1 MLKST
6 HGKKSHSSWWTSYF
20 DNDRRRQVDTPEKKL
35 KQALRTVTRM
45 VYTMS
50 ALSGHQSPPR
60 VAFGSGKEVNS
71 VKLPTVYLDPNI
83 VLKPKKGWDDK
94 DLIDDVLCGDA
105 VIATTLKYNVD
116 SDVLLKAIKKA
127 GATRELYISSE
138 FASAAQIIE
147 HEAPGFKPYVSAR
160 VDYRRDEDFLRQ
172 VEPLI
177 QFGVDPHPAV
187 AVRLL
192 RYSLEYPGN
201 VNFDDFG
208 PYAEGV
214 QNGYDELLATAN
226 SQERYEKTLEIIDRF
241 LKIYPVEVPPPAGED
256 EQDQDDQDQLPYE
269 QDKQSGDGEDDENE
283 NDKDDK
289 DKKDKKDDKSKGK
302 DKKDKDK
309 SKKDKDKDKSKSSDE
324 DEDEDED
331 EDTDGAEA
339 PPMSEGKKS
348 NKGNKSEKDNKS
360 GTSGGGDDKD
370 NKDDKGDDETPKP
383 ENGDGEDET
392 PKPENGD
399 GEDEAPKP
407 ENGDGED
414 EAPKPEN
421 GDGDETDET
430 DETDPE
436 NEGDEDGD
444 ETDPENEGDE
454 DGDELGEDGTPAQ
467 ADVNPRAKNTAE
479 LTAEELDEIL
489 STLPDFNSTHDLLE
503 GKAETSEEVTKA
515 VELSAEEEV
524 KLNDVLG
531 YNDLGM
537 VSEHPTI
544 NLKMNQKAGDTAQYD
559 QIVAQVAGQIKTLR
573 DNIQFRNEQPAFW
586 EFGLRS
592 GELDDNSLA
601 RLCMGEEHPPVFM
614 EQTIMG
620 RPGLGVGILGDESGS
635 MGGGVRQPDGSVS
648 TKAHEMQKVAIMLTE
663 ALNGIDGVDL
673 SVFGHTGDVWSD
685 SHYRKSTGLGHV
697 DKIGNTQT
705 DGNGESLIMHY
716 VTPMTGGVSNKHS
729 LAQMTARGNNYDGFA
744 VVECAKW
751 MREWY
756 AHCQRRILFVV
767 SDGQPAGSDY
777 HGESALHHVRVACES
792 ARQVGIEVYGIG
804 VANAFSQTMAETLYG
819 PENYVILEDVETA
832 GRVIGAFLTRVINRQ
847 TD

>member
-1 MLKST
+1 
-6 HGKKSHSSWWTSYF
+6 
-20 DNDRRRQVDTPEKKL
+20 VDTPEKKL

-71 VKLPTVYLDPNI
+71 VKVPTVYLDPNI

-105 VIATTLKYNVD
+105 IIATTLKYNVD
-116 SDVLLKAIKKA
+116 SDVLLKAFKKA

-138 FASAAQIIE
+138 FASASQIIE

-201 VNFDDFG
+201 VNFEDYG

-214 QNGYDELLATAN
+214 QNGYDELLSTAN

-269 QDKQSGDGEDDENE
+269 QDKQDGDGEDDDNE
-283 NDKDDK
+283 NDKSDDKSKDDKK
-289 DKKDKKDDKSKGK
+289 DKKDKKDDKK

-309 SKKDKDKDKSKSSDE
+309 SKKDKSKPSDGDTGDE
-324 DEDEDED
+324 DENDE
-331 EDTDGAEA
+331 DGAEA
-339 PPMSEGKKS
+339 PPMSGSGKKS

-360 GTSGGGDDKD
+360 GASGGGDDKD
-370 NKDDKGDDETPKP
+370 DKDDKGDDETPKP
-383 ENGDGEDET
+383 ENGDGSDET
-392 PKPENGD
+392 PKPEN

-421 GDGDETDET
+421 GEGEDDETPKPENGDGDETDPETGDETDGETDETNPENEGDETDET
-430 DETDPE
+430 DGETDPE
-436 NEGDEDGD
+436 NEGDD
-444 ETDPENEGDE
+444 ES
-454 DGDELGEDGTPAQ
+454 DELGEDGTPKQ
-467 ADVNPRAKNTAE
+467 ADVDPRAKNTAE
-479 LTAEELDEIL
+479 LTSEELDDIL

-515 VELSAEEEV
+515 VELSEEEEA
-524 KLNDVLG
+524 KLSDVLG

-544 NLKMNQKAGDTAQYD
+544 NLKMNQKSGDTAQYD
-559 QIVAQVAGQIKTLR
+559 QIVAQVAGQINTLR
-573 DNIQFRNEQPAFW
+573 NNIQFRNEQPAFW

-635 MGGGVRQPDGSVS
+635 MGGGVRQPDGSVT

-685 SHYRKSTGLGHV
+685 GSYRRSSGLGHV
-697 DKIGNTQT
+697 DKIGNVQS

-744 VVECAKW
+744 IVECAKW

-756 AHCQRRILFVV
+756 VHCQRRILFVV

>member
-1 MLKST
+1 
-6 HGKKSHSSWWTSYF
+6 
-20 DNDRRRQVDTPEKKL
+20 VDTPEKKL

-71 VKLPTVYLDPNI
+71 VKVPTVYLDPNI

-105 VIATTLKYNVD
+105 VIATTLKYSVD
-116 SDVLLKAIKKA
+116 SDVLLKAFKKA

-192 RYSLEYPGN
+192 RYSLEYPDN
-201 VNFDDFG
+201 VNFEDYG

-269 QDKQSGDGEDDENE
+269 QDKQAGDGEDDENE
-283 NDKDDK
+283 NDKSDDKSDDKDDKDDKK
-289 DKKDKKDDKSKGK
+289 DKKDKKDDKK

-309 SKKDKDKDKSKSSDE
+309 SKKDKSKPSDGDTGDE
-324 DEDEDED
+324 DENDED
-331 EDTDGAEA
+331 GA
-339 PPMSEGKKS
+339 
-348 NKGNKSEKDNKS
+348 
-360 GTSGGGDDKD
+360 
-370 NKDDKGDDETPKP
+370 ETPKP
-383 ENGDGEDET
+383 ENGDGSDET
-392 PKPENGD
+392 PKPEN
-399 GEDEAPKP
+399 
-407 ENGDGED
+407 GED

-430 DETDPE
+430 DPETGDETDGETDPE
-436 NEGDEDGD
+436 NEGDD
-444 ETDPENEGDE
+444 ES
-454 DGDELGEDGTPAQ
+454 DELGEDGTPKQ
-467 ADVNPRAKNTAE
+467 ADVDPRAKNTAE
-479 LTAEELDEIL
+479 LTSEELDDIL

-515 VELSAEEEV
+515 VELSEEEEA
-524 KLNDVLG
+524 KLSDVLG

-544 NLKMNQKAGDTAQYD
+544 NIKMNQKSGDTAQYD
-559 QIVAQVAGQIKTLR
+559 QIVAQVAGQINTLR
-573 DNIQFRNEQPAFW
+573 NNIQFRNEQPAFW

-635 MGGGVRQPDGSVS
+635 MSGGVRQPDGSVT

-685 SHYRKSTGLGHV
+685 NSSYLRSSGLGHV
-697 DKIGNTQT
+697 DKIGNVRS

-744 VVECAKW
+744 IVECAKW

-756 AHCQRRILFVV
+756 VRCQRRILFVV

-777 HGESALHHVRVACES
+777 YGESALHHVRVACES